1 MATPQHPAG
10 TAPQGR
16 PNAQGMSQGTYTG
29 NVGFSR
35 GTTDLVSKGATLP
48 TTKAAAPTPPPVA
61 QPVAE
66 PPPSAPRFLTG
77 VTFNNNGSA
86 ARGF

>member
-35 GTTDLVSKGATLP
+35 GTTDLVSRGASLP
-48 TTKAAAPTPPPVA
+48 STKAAAPTPAPTPVA
-61 QPVAE
+61 QPVA
-66 PPPSAPRFLTG
+66 PPPSRPRFL
-77 VTFNNNGSA
+77 GSVS
-86 ARGF
+86 F